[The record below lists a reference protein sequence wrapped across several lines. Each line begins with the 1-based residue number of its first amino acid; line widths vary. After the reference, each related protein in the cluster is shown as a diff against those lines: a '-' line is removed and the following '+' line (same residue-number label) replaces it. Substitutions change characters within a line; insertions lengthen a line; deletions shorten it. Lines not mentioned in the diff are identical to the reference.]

1 MKNSQSLHLEV
12 IEKAFVITRILD
24 APVAMVYKAWTD
36 AKQFSRWWGPH
47 TFTNPTCEIDLR
59 VGGKLLVLMASPEG
73 EANPLRGEFLEIVP
87 NEKIVLRMLMND
99 HTKDWHA
106 IVNTARGLSPDAA
119 PANLISKILFEDVN
133 GKTKLTIS
141 QHFDHNTDRDAF
153 LQLGATIGWG
163 QSRAKMDSLLATLST
178 EREFVQ
184 LRTINAPRALVWEV
198 WSNVE
203 HVSKWWGPNGFRN
216 TFTQFDLRTGGVW
229 VYSMHG
235 PDGTDYPN
243 WMRFDKVVPSEHIVY
258 THGAFLDDPNAF
270 HGEIKFSDTEDHK
283 THIEMRV
290 TLASG
295 EIRNGMFEFGVF
307 EGGDQTLGRLE
318 AFLAEFNT
326 DKV

>member
-1 MKNSQSLHLEV
+1 MGNQNTVTLDV
-12 IEKAFVITRILD
+12 QAQAFTLTRMLD

-36 AKQFSRWWGPH
+36 AEQFSRWWGPH
-47 TFTNPTCEIDLR
+47 TFTNPQCEIDLK
-59 VGGKLLVLMASPEG
+59 VGGKFLVVMTSPEG

-87 NEKIVLRMLMND
+87 NEKIVLRMFTDD
-99 HTKDWHA
+99 HTQGWHE
-106 IVNTARGLSPDAA
+106 IVNAARGVAPDAK
-119 PANLISKILFEDVN
+119 PANLVTTIRFEAKN
-133 GKTKLTIS
+133 GKTKLTVT
-141 QHFDHNTDRDAF
+141 QTFDNNVDRDAF
-153 LQLGATIGWG
+153 LQLGSVIGWG
-163 QSRAKMDSLLATLST
+163 QSFAKMESLLATLST

-229 VYSMHG
+229 VYTMHG
-235 PDGTDYPN
+235 PNGTDYPN

-326 DKV
+326 GKV